1 MAMAN
6 GELGAFVRRQ
16 REALAPVQVG
26 LPHGRRR
33 RTPGLRRSELAAL
46 ADISVDYLTRIE
58 QGRDT
63 HPSPSVLAALAKALM
78 LCDEDVDYLHRLAV
92 ANNGNGLCP
101 KERAPARSIRPT
113 VQTLLDR
120 LGSTPA
126 FVVNHLSDLLA
137 WTPAFEL
144 VVRPLGIL
152 EHKEPNLL
160 RYIFTDSRAHAA
172 FLDWECIA
180 NEQVVNLYVERR
192 NSDDRVHEFADVLAH
207 GGGAEFVERWARGGV
222 ARKASGTAGL
232 IHPEVGVLRLA
243 FEELKLPDRDR
254 QQLVAYLPADAITA
268 ARLARL
274 VGRRPGGLRSVDA
287 G

>member
-1 MAMAN
+1 MAR

-16 REALAPVQVG
+16 REALAPAQVG

-33 RTPGLRRSELAAL
+33 RTPGLRRSEVAAL
-46 ADISVDYLTRIE
+46 ADISVEYLTRIE

-63 HPSPSVLAALAKALM
+63 HPSPPVLAALAKAL
-78 LCDEDVDYLHRLAV
+78 LLSDEDVDYLHRLAV
-92 ANNGNGLCP
+92 ANNGIGLCP
-101 KERAPARSIRPT
+101 KERPPARIVRPT

-152 EHKEPNLL
+152 DHKAPNLL
-160 RYIFTDSRAHAA
+160 WFIFTDSRAHTV
-172 FLDWECIA
+172 FLDWECVA
-180 NEQVVNLYVERR
+180 DEQVVNLYVERR
-192 NSDDRVHEFADVLAH
+192 NSDDRVHGFADMLAR
-207 GGGAEFVERWARGGV
+207 GVGTEFVERWARGGV
-222 ARKASGTAGL
+222 ARKASGITGL

-268 ARLARL
+268 ERLDRL
-274 VGRRPGGLRSVDA
+274 VGHRPGGLRSVDA

>member
-1 MAMAN
+1 MAQ

-63 HPSPSVLAALAKALM
+63 HPSPQVLAALAKALL

-92 ANNGNGLCP
+92 ANNGNGLCQ

-144 VVRPLGIL
+144 VARPLGIL
-152 EHKEPNLL
+152 EHQEPNLL

-172 FLDWECIA
+172 FLDWDCIA
-180 NEQVVNLYVERR
+180 SEQVVNLYVERR
-192 NSDDRVHEFADVLAH
+192 NSDDRVHELADVLVKPL
-207 GGGAEFVERWARGGV
+207 GLRDLSIPRWACCGWRLKSSNFLIVIANSSWRTFPRTRSPRRGWTGW
-222 ARKASGTAGL
+222 
-232 IHPEVGVLRLA
+232 
-243 FEELKLPDRDR
+243 
-254 QQLVAYLPADAITA
+254 
-268 ARLARL
+268 
-274 VGRRPGGLRSVDA
+274 
-287 G
+287 